1 MDSSHRRA
9 LILNGNMYKVILTL
23 ALPIMVNNLIQTL
36 YNLVDGVWVS
46 RLGSVQFA
54 AVSFVWPVL
63 FLFVSI
69 GIGLSIAGTSIL
81 SQLVGAAKFRE
92 ANRYAT
98 ELVAMSFVV
107 GIAFAVSGYFL
118 SPHIVEFMGGKGEM
132 LEYSTIYLRISF
144 LDIPFMFLFFNYNS
158 IMSAQGNTMQP
169 TVLSAA
175 SAIINII
182 LDPILI
188 FTFNLGV
195 AGAAYAT
202 LISKMILCVL
212 ALFMLFIK
220 PRLIKINFKG
230 FKFDRKILQNLIKV
244 GIPSSIG
251 QSGAALGFMVLNIFI
266 VSYGTATLAAFGMVN
281 RVTGVIMQPA
291 MGIGAALTSIVGI
304 NIGNKTLDRVR
315 DGFKKSVYLT
325 LIMSGVG
332 LAAILI
338 WNYDVVNFFIQ
349 SKDDPEVIIQGVEYM
364 KFIAFSMPLMGL
376 FSIFQGVFQGSGH
389 TKYSMAME
397 IARLWLVRIPMI
409 LIFKYFTDI
418 GETGI
423 WFSMSFSNLFI
434 CVYGFVIYKKN
445 KWQRGVIGKVDN
457 EVSF

>member
-1 MDSSHRRA
+1 MDQTHRRN
-9 LILNGNMYKVILTL
+9 LILSGNMYKVILTL

-81 SQLVGAAKFRE
+81 SQLVGASKFRE

-98 ELVAMSFVV
+98 ELVAISFVA
-107 GIAFAVSGYFL
+107 GILFALAGYLL
-118 SPHIVEFMGGKGEM
+118 SPYIVQMMGGRDEL
-132 LEYSTIYLRISF
+132 LEFSTIYLRISF

-169 TVLSAA
+169 TILSAL
-175 SAIINII
+175 SAIINIV
-182 LDPILI
+182 LDPVLI
-188 FTFNLGV
+188 FNFNLGV

-202 LISKMILCVL
+202 LISKMVLCIM

-220 PRLIKINFKG
+220 PRLIKINFNG
-230 FKFDRKILQNLIKV
+230 FKFDKKIIYDLVKV

-251 QSGAALGFMVLNIFI
+251 QSGAALGFMLLNIFI
-266 VSYGTATLAAFGMVN
+266 ASYGTATLAAFGMVN
-281 RVTGVIMQPA
+281 RVTGLIMQPA
-291 MGIGAALTSIVGI
+291 MGIGASLTSIVGM
-304 NIGNKTLDRVR
+304 NIGNGMLDRVKE
-315 DGFKKSVYLT
+315 GFKKSLFLT
-325 LIMSGVG
+325 LGMSGFG

-338 WNYDVVNFFIQ
+338 WNSDIVNFFIQ
-349 SKDDPEVIIQGVEYM
+349 SKDDPEVITQGIEYM
-364 KFIAFSMPLMGL
+364 KFIAFSMPLMGI
-376 FSIFQGVFQGSGH
+376 FSIFQGVFQGSGF
-389 TKYSMAME
+389 TRYSMAME
-397 IARLWLVRIPMI
+397 IGRLWLVRIPMI
-409 LIFKYFTDI
+409 LLFKYLTDF

-434 CVYGFVIYKKN
+434 CIYGYAIYKMN
-445 KWQRGVIGKVDN
+445 KWQRGIIGKVEN
-457 EVSF
+457 TVS